1 MWKMISFFN
10 IYLLVSIR
18 FVKPL
23 YLVNEDNEN
32 LLTGY
37 RCTFEPN
44 NRNELII
51 RDKNRSQYLDVN
63 SDDAIGMEVIMQ
75 YAKMVRKY
83 YFQSQEIVSLRSCYE
98 EILKVSENSK
108 LAYDQFIHNTKQ
120 LQNESGYFP
129 SLTTLI
135 AKIRTTILR
144 DNYYPL
150 LDFNFIINAVGSEK
164 AHLLNLYNYL
174 SKYYGIENIKRWLFT
189 LVFTNNIQKRYSGV
203 LGITVLNSFYGYQFI
218 ALDPNI
224 LSKNVVFENYQLGH
238 WVSNNIITGV
248 IHEYGHML
256 EFALSFLPEQL
267 NKNILP
273 NKVTNNESNYFLNNW
288 FSQVDYKNINNN
300 NIRGYKVQPSNFSAS
315 NEFIR
320 FVGEKLGFNPADI
333 NVWEVEDNNEFLE
346 INRSTLISALVS
358 KLFVDSRYGKFTN
371 WNEQFAELLSQWLLT
386 PNNYEQNKLSVR
398 WTLLNEFF

>member
-120 LQNESGYFP
+120 L
-129 SLTTLI
+129 
-135 AKIRTTILR
+135 
-144 DNYYPL
+144 
-150 LDFNFIINAVGSEK
+150 
-164 AHLLNLYNYL
+164 
-174 SKYYGIENIKRWLFT
+174 
-189 LVFTNNIQKRYSGV
+189 
-203 LGITVLNSFYGYQFI
+203 
-218 ALDPNI
+218 
-224 LSKNVVFENYQLGH
+224 
-238 WVSNNIITGV
+238 
-248 IHEYGHML
+248 
-256 EFALSFLPEQL
+256 
-267 NKNILP
+267 
-273 NKVTNNESNYFLNNW
+273 
-288 FSQVDYKNINNN
+288 
-300 NIRGYKVQPSNFSAS
+300 
-315 NEFIR
+315 
-320 FVGEKLGFNPADI
+320 
-333 NVWEVEDNNEFLE
+333 
-346 INRSTLISALVS
+346 
-358 KLFVDSRYGKFTN
+358 
-371 WNEQFAELLSQWLLT
+371 
-386 PNNYEQNKLSVR
+386 
-398 WTLLNEFF
+398 